1 LSKKD
6 SALRAVEP
14 HVELPALAGEVPEST
29 EARGARNLG
38 PKKYHNCFSFQS
50 TLNFFALT

>member
-1 LSKKD
+1 VSIFF

-38 PKKYHNCFSFQS
+38 PKKYHNCFYGAE
-50 TLNFFALT
+50 LVI